1 METKFQYTGVL
12 DANCTSQ
19 KCKMPNLFQHQK
31 LVCCVAAV
39 EDNFEAIEEGVQSM
53 ENQIFVEVPIFH
65 LFVLLEVR
73 WALLLVCLLTK
84 KVRQMKHQP
93 LYLEARLEILEN
105 LLSFLDFLQRLFNL
119 ERKWRERVFSPQL

>member
-1 METKFQYTGVL
+1 ML
-12 DANCTSQ
+12 DF
-19 KCKMPNLFQHQK
+19 KGKMPNLFQHQK

-84 KVRQMKHQP
+84 KVRQMNHQP